1 MIIKCINLVY
11 MYDSYAD
18 MQIGSIYMLTCEIE
32 YVGVNAGKHVCAVL
46 ALCS

>member
-1 MIIKCINLVY
+1 MY
-11 MYDSYAD
+11 MHDRYAD

-32 YVGVNAGKHVCAVL
+32 YVGVNASKHVCAVL